1 MTLLTDRSE
10 RRVAE
15 DPGPAAEL
23 APMVE
28 VWFRI
33 LGDHVPDED
42 RRCKACSGVRRAAWP
57 CPVRGLAERARQ
69 WHALGLSARGRR
81 LPGLRGASC
90 PLTLREREFL
100 QLAADGWRDLE
111 IAERLEVP
119 ERTVRTSIRRI
130 GRAVGAPDRTGLLVL
145 ALRAG
150 VVV

>member
-1 MTLLTDRSE
+1 MVLAADVQARENLPSGPRSA
-10 RRVAE
+10 VDGYA
-15 DPGPAAEL
+15 
-23 APMVE
+23 
-28 VWFRI
+28 
-33 LGDHVPDED
+33 
-42 RRCKACSGVRRAAWP
+42 VRA
-57 CPVRGLAERARQ
+57 LAEGARQ

>member
-1 MTLLTDRSE
+1 MTVLTDRAD
-10 RRVAE
+10 RVSE

-42 RRCKACSGVRRAAWP
+42 RRCRACTGVRRMAWP
-57 CPVRGLAERARQ
+57 CQVRALAERARQ
-69 WHALGLSARGRR
+69 WHAIGLTARGRR
-81 LPGLRGASC
+81 LPGLRGSSC

-100 QLAADGWRDLE
+100 QLAADGWRDTE
-111 IAERLEVP
+111 IAERLDVP
-119 ERTVRTSIRRI
+119 EPTVRTSIRRI
-130 GRAVGAPDRTGLLVL
+130 ARAVAAPDRDALLVL

>member
-10 RRVAE
+10 RVAE

-33 LGDHVPDED
+33 LSDHVPDED
-42 RRCKACSGVRRAAWP
+42 QRCRACTGVRRAAWP
-57 CPVRGLAERARQ
+57 CPVRALAERAPQ
-69 WHALGLSARGRR
+69 WHALGQSARGTR

>member
-1 MTLLTDRSE
+1 MRHGRARCGRWPS
-10 RRVAE
+10 
-15 DPGPAAEL
+15 GPA
-23 APMVE
+23 
-28 VWFRI
+28 
-33 LGDHVPDED
+33 
-42 RRCKACSGVRRAAWP
+42 SGTRS
-57 CPVRGLAERARQ
+57 
-69 WHALGLSARGRR
+69 GLSGRGRR

-130 GRAVGAPDRTGLLVL
+130 GRAVGAPDRSALLVL

>member
-10 RRVAE
+10 RVAE

-33 LGDHVPDED
+33 LADHVPDED
-42 RRCKACSGVRRAAWP
+42 RAAGPARGAPSGVALPGAG
-57 CPVRGLAERARQ
+57 VGRGARQ

-100 QLAADGWRDLE
+100 SSPRTAGVTWRSRNGWRCRSGRCGRPSD
-111 IAERLEVP
+111 ASVGPWGRP
-119 ERTVRTSIRRI
+119 T
-130 GRAVGAPDRTGLLVL
+130 GRACSYWHF
-145 ALRAG
+145 RAG

>member
-1 MTLLTDRSE
+1 MTALTDRGD
-10 RRVAE
+10 RVAE
-15 DPGPAAEL
+15 RPGPAEEL

-28 VWFRI
+28 IWFRI
-33 LGDHVPDED
+33 LADHVPDD
-42 RRCKACSGVRRAAWP
+42 GHRCRACSGVRSTAWP
-57 CPVRGLAERARQ
+57 CPIRALAERARQ
-69 WHALGLSARGRR
+69 WHAVGRSHRGRR

-100 QLAADGWRDLE
+100 QFAADGWPDPA
-111 IAERLEVP
+111 IAERLDVP

-130 GRAVGAPDRTGLLVL
+130 TRAVGAADRSTLLVL

>member
-1 MTLLTDRSE
+1 MTVLTDFSE
-10 RRVAE
+10 QVVA

-33 LGDHVPDED
+33 LGDHVPDQD
-42 RRCKACSGVRRAAWP
+42 RRCRACSGVRRAAWP
-57 CPVRGLAERARQ
+57 CPVRALAERARQ
-69 WHALGLSARGRR
+69 WHALGLSGRGRR
-81 LPGLRGASC
+81 LPGLRGTSC

-100 QLAADGWRDLE
+100 QLAADGWPDPE
-111 IAERLEVP
+111 IAERLDVP

-130 GRAVGAPDRTGLLVL
+130 GRAVGAPDRTALLVL

>member
-1 MTLLTDRSE
+1 M
-10 RRVAE
+10 
-15 DPGPAAEL
+15 
-23 APMVE
+23 
-28 VWFRI
+28 
-33 LGDHVPDED
+33 
-42 RRCKACSGVRRAAWP
+42 RA
-57 CPVRGLAERARQ
+57 LAERARQ
-69 WHALGLSARGRR
+69 WHALGPVRAAAGDC
-81 LPGLRGASC
+81 PGLRGASC

-130 GRAVGAPDRTGLLVL
+130 GRAVGAPDRTALLVL

>member
-1 MTLLTDRSE
+1 MTVLTDRE
-10 RRVAE
+10 ELVA
-15 DPGPAAEL
+15 DNPGPAAEL

-42 RRCKACSGVRRAAWP
+42 RRCRSCTGVRRTAWP
-57 CPVRGLAERARQ
+57 CQVRALAERARQ
-69 WHALGLSARGRR
+69 WHALGLSSRGRR
-81 LPGLRGASC
+81 LPGMRGTSC

-100 QLAADGWRDLE
+100 QLAADGWRDME
-111 IAERLEVP
+111 IAERLDVP
-119 ERTVRTSIRRI
+119 EPTVRTSIRRI
-130 GRAVGAPDRTGLLVL
+130 ARAVGAPDRTGLLVL

>member
-1 MTLLTDRSE
+1 MTVVTGQP
-10 RRVAE
+10 VAE
-15 DPGPAAEL
+15 TPGPAAEL

-28 VWFRI
+28 IWFRI
-33 LGDHVPDED
+33 LGDHVPDAD
-42 RRCKACSGVRRAAWP
+42 GRCAACTGVRRTAWP
-57 CPVRGLAERARQ
+57 CQVRALAERARQ
-69 WHALGLSARGRR
+69 WHALGLSGRGRR

-100 QLAADGWRDLE
+100 QLATDGWGDGE

-130 GRAVGAPDRTGLLVL
+130 GRAVGAPDRGGLLVL